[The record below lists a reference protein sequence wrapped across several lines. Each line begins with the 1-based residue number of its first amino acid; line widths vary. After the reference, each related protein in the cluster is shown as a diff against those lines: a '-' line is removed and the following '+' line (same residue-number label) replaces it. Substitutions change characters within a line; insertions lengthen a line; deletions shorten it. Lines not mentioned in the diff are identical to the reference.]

1 MRQHAA
7 SAQGA
12 FVPLV
17 YVNACGMQN
26 NGKNV
31 MVFDGDS
38 TIYDEQGERQL
49 SLNDQLDVYKRQRK
63 DNAKL
68 PLFSIVSP
76 LGSG

>member
-1 MRQHAA
+1 M
-7 SAQGA
+7 
-12 FVPLV
+12 PLV

-49 SLNDQLDVYKRQRK
+49 SLNDQFEPECGSSACMSAKFLHASRK
-63 DNAKL
+63 
-68 PLFSIVSP
+68 PS
-76 LGSG
+76 